1 MSRHSVTLSWG
12 PVSCLEW
19 TPAEPRAT
27 VVLLHGGGVDSA
39 ELSWGGLG
47 PELAR
52 KGFRVLAP
60 DHPGYGESPAAPW
73 PSTQQHLVDYVG
85 EFVDALGL
93 RRYAIGG
100 LSLGGGMALGHVL
113 QQPEKISGALLFASY
128 GLMPRLSDGRWSALR
143 QAFTYLTIR
152 TGALGAVTR
161 WAARSQGL
169 MAATMKAL
177 IRDPAQRT
185 PELTD
190 EVLRAARQGTGLAAF
205 AQWQREQVGC
215 RGLATDYTDRLA
227 DIRCPV
233 LVVHGT
239 EDTSVPVAHA
249 REAARRLP
257 DATLVEL
264 PAGHWVQ
271 RDHPERVLT
280 AVTEFL
286 NRLA

>member
-12 PVSCLEW
+12 TVSCLEW
-19 TPAEPRAT
+19 TPTDPRAT

-52 KGFRVLAP
+52 NGFRVLAP

-73 PSTQQHLVDYVG
+73 PATQQHLVDYVG

-93 RRYAIGG
+93 QRYAIGG

-113 QQPEKISGALLFASY
+113 QRPEKVSGAMLFASY
-128 GLMPRLSDGRWSALR
+128 GLTSRLSDGSWSALR
-143 QAFTYLTIR
+143 QALTWLTVR
-152 TGALGAVTR
+152 TGVLEAVTR
-161 WAARSQGL
+161 WAARSPR
-169 MAATMKAL
+169 MTATTMKTL
-177 IRDPAQRT
+177 IRNPAHRT
-185 PELTD
+185 PELVD
-190 EVLRAARQGTGLAAF
+190 EVLRAARRGAGLVAF
-205 AQWQREQVGC
+205 AQWQREQVGWN
-215 RGLATDYTDRLA
+215 RLATDYTDRLA

-233 LVVHGT
+233 LLVHGT
-239 EDTSVPVAHA
+239 EDSAVPVAHA
-249 REAARRLP
+249 REAARRIP
-257 DATLVEL
+257 DVTLVEL
-264 PAGHWVQ
+264 PASHWVQ
-271 RDHPERVLT
+271 RDNPERVLA